1 MSAPRSAEDLGRL
14 RRPSFDELRRRL
26 ALRAI
31 RAWRRLSREN
41 IRNSD
46 LALIVLGALIG
57 AMVGS
62 GIALLQMALQLVHM
76 LLFAIPLSAHL
87 SEGTVLDWQRVLLV
101 PPLGGLLLGLASY
114 AVRRWRPRDIIDAIE
129 ANALYGGRM
138 SLVDSVLLAAL
149 TLWSAGVGASVGME
163 AAFTQLGSGVASK
176 LGRTV
181 RLRRADLRTLVGCG
195 AAAAIA
201 AAFNAPLTGAFYAF
215 ELIMGSYTLA
225 TLAPI
230 TLAAVAATFMV
241 RQVFG
246 AEPLFV
252 VRQMTGAVGGR
263 DYFLFTAMGVVAA
276 LLAIAVMKGVTGVEF
291 WFRRLS
297 MPSWLRPAI
306 GGTALSLMALAY
318 PQVLGAG
325 HGALVYAVGTGYSWQ
340 VLIGVLVGKMIASA
354 ISLGSGFRGG
364 MFSSSLFIGSLFGS
378 LVAVLVGWVV
388 PSFHPDLVSF
398 TLVGMGSF
406 AAAVVGAPITMILL
420 VLESTSD
427 FGISIGVMVA
437 VIVAS
442 VGVRHWFGYSFA
454 TWRFHLRGMR
464 VVSPHDIGWI
474 EDLTAGKLMR
484 ADAKL
489 VPAVMSLKELR
500 ERFPLG
506 ATKRLFVT
514 RPDGYYIGL
523 LDMSEAHN
531 PDLDTREA
539 ELTAQDLM
547 KSQEAVLLPNY
558 NVRTALA
565 MFVAQQVETLAVVS
579 DLDSRRIVGFLTE
592 AYGLRRYNQA
602 LEQQRTAELGDS
614 ALFSPARTE

>member
-1 MSAPRSAEDLGRL
+1 
-14 RRPSFDELRRRL
+14 
-26 ALRAI
+26 
-31 RAWRRLSREN
+31 
-41 IRNSD
+41 
-46 LALIVLGALIG
+46 
-57 AMVGS
+57 
-62 GIALLQMALQLVHM
+62 
-76 LLFAIPLSAHL
+76 
-87 SEGTVLDWQRVLLV
+87 
-101 PPLGGLLLGLASY
+101 
-114 AVRRWRPRDIIDAIE
+114 
-129 ANALYGGRM
+129 
-138 SLVDSVLLAAL
+138 
-149 TLWSAGVGASVGME
+149 
-163 AAFTQLGSGVASK
+163 
-176 LGRTV
+176 
-181 RLRRADLRTLVGCG
+181 
-195 AAAAIA
+195 
-201 AAFNAPLTGAFYAF
+201 
-215 ELIMGSYTLA
+215 
-225 TLAPI
+225 
-230 TLAAVAATFMV
+230 
-241 RQVFG
+241 
-246 AEPLFV
+246 
-252 VRQMTGAVGGR
+252 
-263 DYFLFTAMGVVAA
+263 
-276 LLAIAVMKGVTGVEF
+276 
-291 WFRRLS
+291 
-297 MPSWLRPAI
+297 
-306 GGTALSLMALAY
+306 
-318 PQVLGAG
+318 
-325 HGALVYAVGTGYSWQ
+325 
-340 VLIGVLVGKMIASA
+340 
-354 ISLGSGFRGG
+354 
-364 MFSSSLFIGSLFGS
+364 
-378 LVAVLVGWVV
+378 
-388 PSFHPDLVSF
+388 
-398 TLVGMGSF
+398 
-406 AAAVVGAPITMILL
+406 MILL

-489 VPAVMSLKELR
+489 VPALMSLKELR